1 MAINGKKIGSKTAMN
16 ANINPPPGG
25 NGNPTF
31 ATVTDAALRWQVDRA
46 TARAAIVA
54 AKIEP
59 SNFHATPR
67 YAWHDLL
74 TFVEGWDDLA
84 VMSIDTTARL
94 YRAEEI
100 ADRFNLT
107 SQTIRNYGRSGRLH
121 EIRLSIRTL
130 RYAQKITP
138 VQQSEANSVEH
149 GKL

>member
-1 MAINGKKIGSKTAMN
+1 MN
-16 ANINPPPGG
+16 TNINPPPGV

-31 ATVTDAALRWQVDRA
+31 ATVTDAAQRWQVDRT
-46 TARAAIVA
+46 TARTAILVA
-54 AKIEP
+54 GIEP

-74 TFVEGWDDLA
+74 TSIEGWDDLA
-84 VMSIDTTARL
+84 VMSIDPTARL
-94 YRAEEI
+94 YRAEEM

-107 SQTIRNYGRSGRLH
+107 PQTIRNYGRSGRLH
-121 EIRLSIRTL
+121 EIRLSLRTL

-138 VQQSEANSVEH
+138 IQQSEANSVEL